1 MVNEQL
7 ELNLT
12 KSSSRGEA
20 KQVLDTSKLEQMT
33 PSQRNVGDGKQTS
46 ESYRVQVEENF
57 ADSLQKKYDKIK
69 DIFKIETGED
79 KVPPQMEIEAV
90 PASPKEPAPQVDAL
104 EAEGRPSTG
113 KALAAPEELV
123 RKSLPKSAMT
133 P

>member
-33 PSQRNVGDGKQTS
+33 PSKRNIGDKQTS

-57 ADSLQKKYDKIK
+57 EESLQKKYDKIK